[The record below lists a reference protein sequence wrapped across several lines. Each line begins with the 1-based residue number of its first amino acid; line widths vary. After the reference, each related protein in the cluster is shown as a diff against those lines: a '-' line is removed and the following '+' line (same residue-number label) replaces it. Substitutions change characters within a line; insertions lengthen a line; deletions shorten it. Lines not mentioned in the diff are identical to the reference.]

1 MFEWHEIQKPI
12 LQKLLGL
19 YLVALFGSIWLYLA
33 LFGSIW
39 LYLASPFAE
48 FTWCGSLKNN
58 FTIVPKSEFV
68 CLTKVK
74 ENESERERKWK
85 RTKVEEEEKRERESI
100 IK

>member
-19 YLVALFGSIWLYLA
+19 YLVA

-74 ENESERERKWK
+74 EDESGRGREAREKEREYN
-85 RTKVEEEEKRERESI
+85 
-100 IK
+100 